1 MGKDERSDVRG
12 RRPTQ
17 CRAGPNISAGPS
29 KASYDN
35 GGWQGKNWS
44 SFQHVVIK
52 RFNLGSQPGRKTNWS
67 DRPLIPTRREQ
78 SRLSNGSH
86 QESSITMERQAP
98 TQIVPK
104 AVLPKLRWYWPRL
117 PGARRKWSL
126 AKVKVYNRNYIPP
139 CKREESGRNNSKLH
153 ISVLTFP
160 FRPESQ
166 IEFLC
171 FVGQMWQRVQ
181 RFGGGGAAS
190 IVKPGHNEH
199 NAMTAIMPVIIR
211 SQPPTNPNIRRC

>member
-35 GGWQGKNWS
+35 GGWQGQNWS

-86 QESSITMERQAP
+86 QGELHYNGTSSSHPDRSKSCFAKTEMVLAKIAWGRGE
-98 TQIVPK
+98 IV
-104 AVLPKLRWYWPRL
+104 L
-117 PGARRKWSL
+117 KWSTCICYL
-126 AKVKVYNRNYIPP
+126 LPLDVSGKRRITFLHARERKVVAI
-139 CKREESGRNNSKLH
+139 
-153 ISVLTFP
+153 I
-160 FRPESQ
+160 
-166 IEFLC
+166 
-171 FVGQMWQRVQ
+171 
-181 RFGGGGAAS
+181 AS
-190 IVKPGHNEH
+190 CIF
-199 NAMTAIMPVIIR
+199 
-211 SQPPTNPNIRRC
+211 QF